1 MTLILALIL
10 TALVVIIIL
19 LATPDEDARATAVM
33 LVGVTV
39 LLVSVVGWAWAGI
52 LFGGWGLWRIICY
65 VRWDKDWTRRRE
77 LNAAALKRQLT
88 PDEVGFLNKP
98 KAGR

>member
-39 LLVSVVGWAWAGI
+39 LLVSVVGWVWTGV
-52 LFGGWGLWRIICY
+52 LFGFWSAWRLVSY
-65 VRWDKDWTRRRE
+65 VRS
-77 LNAAALKRQLT
+77 QS
-88 PDEVGFLNKP
+88 
-98 KAGR
+98 

>member
-19 LATPDEDARATAVM
+19 LVTPDEDARATAVM

-39 LLVSVVGWAWAGI
+39 LLVSFVGWFWAVV
-52 LFGGWGLWRIICY
+52 LLGGWGLWRIIRY
-65 VRWDKDWTRRRE
+65 VRWDKDWKRRRHLKAAG
-77 LNAAALKRQLT
+77 LNRQLT
-88 PDEVGFLNKP
+88 REELDHLNKP
-98 KAGR
+98 GMLL

>member
-39 LLVSVVGWAWAGI
+39 LLVSFAGWVWAGV
-52 LFGGWGLWRIICY
+52 LFGGWGLWRIIRY
-65 VRWDKDWTRRRE
+65 IRWDKDWKRRRE
-77 LNAAALKRQLT
+77 LKAAGLNRQLT
-88 PDEVGFLNKP
+88 RDELDHLSKP
-98 KAGR
+98 ESLL